1 MKFSSKI
8 LKCELSPIRKF
19 APYAAAARARGI
31 EIYPLNIGQPDIA
44 TPNEYFDAVKNFSTP
59 VLGYA
64 PSDGVPEYLD
74 AVHGYYEKLGQPVD
88 RGGVLAT
95 EGGSEALSIAL
106 ECILDEGDELLV
118 PEPFYTNYATFAALT
133 GAEIRPIPTTP
144 EEGFRYAERERIEP
158 LINERTRAI
167 LITNPGNPTGSV
179 LTRAEMRVIA
189 DIAVERGLFVISDE
203 VYREFTYGGEAMA
216 SMLEFEHAH
225 DNVVVIDSVSKRF
238 SACGARVG
246 ALISRNSG
254 LMKQALKICQA
265 RLCAATLDQVGA
277 AALYSVGPEYFA
289 AVREEYQRRRDTAY
303 AGLMRIPG
311 VVCRRPEGAFYLMAK
326 LPIDNTD
333 TFQQWMLEE
342 FSDRGETVMLTPG
355 EGFYATPG
363 KGTNEARIAYVLEQ
377 DRLERAMELL
387 ALGIEA
393 YNKR

>member
-1 MKFSSKI
+1 M
-8 LKCELSPIRKF
+8 
-19 APYAAAARARGI
+19 
-31 EIYPLNIGQPDIA
+31 
-44 TPNEYFDAVKNFSTP
+44 
-59 VLGYA
+59 
-64 PSDGVPEYLD
+64 
-74 AVHGYYEKLGQPVD
+74 
-88 RGGVLAT
+88 
-95 EGGSEALSIAL
+95 
-106 ECILDEGDELLV
+106 
-118 PEPFYTNYATFAALT
+118 
-133 GAEIRPIPTTP
+133 
-144 EEGFRYAERERIEP
+144 
-158 LINERTRAI
+158 
-167 LITNPGNPTGSV
+167 
-179 LTRAEMRVIA
+179 
-189 DIAVERGLFVISDE
+189 
-203 VYREFTYGGEAMA
+203 
-216 SMLEFEHAH
+216 
-225 DNVVVIDSVSKRF
+225 SKRF

-363 KGTNEARIAYVLEQ
+363 KGVNEARIAYVLEQ